1 MQSTSFEN
9 ELKLAQ
15 EQFNQTFGQNP
26 ICNLQ
31 TRTCAIL
38 SIVSMG
44 RLCNKI
50 AHASDPDS
58 VREEIKKF
66 NHTRKKLDNLFEQA
80 QKQWK
85 NKERS

>member
-58 VREEIKKF
+58 VSDEINKF
-66 NHTRKKLDNLFEQA
+66 NQTRKKLDTLFEQA
-80 QKQWK
+80 QKQWEK
-85 NKERS
+85 QEKS